1 MNRQFETWL
10 RSGETNLLSL
20 RLERESYIFLRLPK
34 RPGFDYLFAQ
44 RQYRGDGALHAEG
57 IEYAGIYNAA
67 DGLVYDADYA
77 LIHAEGLDDTLA
89 ERSKGNL
96 LKRLKQDVRA
106 LVERRVAGDRGNLA
120 ICELTD
126 ARSLERLEQYR
137 KYRAPSAAREL
148 ILGGLTPEDAG
159 FSCHYRP
166 DQWTEDTLLDYLAD
180 PLGYAEREAA
190 RFWADDGNQAEMLL
204 DFLAHDALAAEYEKL
219 AEDAENPAH
228 IIRRIMEAVAFTDAK
243 TVTVTIHKDGQ
254 DFTFKTEASVLRR
267 DCTNT
272 YGTWY
277 IVAADRREFERRFGR
292 SAEYAPGEIVRITY
306 ARKVLYEAQN

>member
-10 RSGETNLLSL
+10 RSGETNLLFL
-20 RLERESYIFLRLPK
+20 KLERESYIFLRLPK

-44 RQYRGDGALHAEG
+44 RQYRGDGALRADDF
-57 IEYAGIYNAA
+57 EYVGIYNAA
-67 DGLVYDADYA
+67 DGLVYDAGYP

-89 ERSKGNL
+89 ERSKGCL
-96 LKRLKQDVRA
+96 RKRLKQDVRA
-106 LVERRVAGDRGNLA
+106 LVERRVAGDRSNLA
-120 ICELTD
+120 IRELTD
-126 ARSLERLEQYR
+126 AQSLERLEQYR
-137 KYRAPSAAREL
+137 KYRAQPAAREL

-166 DQWTEDTLLDYLAD
+166 DQWTEDTLFDYLAD
-180 PLGYAEREAA
+180 PLGYAEREAE
-190 RFWADDGNQAEMLL
+190 RFWAD
-204 DFLAHDALAAEYEKL
+204 
-219 AEDAENPAH
+219 AENPVH
-228 IIRRIMEAVAFTDAK
+228 TVRRIMDAVTFTDAK

-306 ARKVLYEAQN
+306 ARKVLYEAEN

>member
-10 RSGETNLLSL
+10 RSGETNLLFL
-20 RLERESYIFLRLPK
+20 KLERESYIFLRLPK

-89 ERSKGNL
+89 ERSKGCL
-96 LKRLKQDVRA
+96 RKRLKQDVRA
-106 LVERRVAGDRGNLA
+106 LVERRVAGDRSNLA

-137 KYRAPSAAREL
+137 KYRAQSAAREL

-190 RFWADDGNQAEMLL
+190 RFWADDENQAEMLL

-219 AEDAENPAH
+219 AADAENPVH
-228 IIRRIMEAVAFTDAK
+228 TVRRIMEAVAFTDAK

-277 IVAADRREFERRFGR
+277 IVAADRREFEKRFGR